1 MNERLTITRMGRHG
15 DGIADTSQG
24 PLYIAYT
31 LPGETIEAEP
41 WSGQPD
47 RRRLTRIE
55 DASRERAAPI
65 CKYFGTCGGCAMQHW
80 KGEHY
85 RAWKRHVLLDIL
97 AQAQLSVP
105 VDDLIDGSGQGRRRA
120 VFHARFGVDGELNV
134 GFSARL
140 AHDIVPIDCCP
151 ILAAELDGAIE
162 AARAIAQRIA
172 RLRKPLDIQ
181 VTATAAGLDVDVRG
195 SGPLSPDDAAAFASI
210 ARHHRVARL
219 ARHGEII
226 IQHAA
231 PAIRIGRAEVLIP
244 PGAFLQATSAA
255 ETILQDL
262 VLAHCRGAARVAD
275 LFCGV
280 GPFAL
285 RLAEKARVSAFD
297 TDAAAVGALKRA
309 AAHAQGLKPVDAQSR
324 DLFRSPLSD
333 RELKLFDA
341 VVLNPPR
348 QGSETQARTLAA
360 SGVPLVIMVSCNPVT
375 FARDARILVDGGYRL
390 VQVTPVDQFLYSS
403 HLELVAKFQRS
414 DVR

>member
-1 MNERLTITRMGRHG
+1 
-15 DGIADTSQG
+15 
-24 PLYIAYT
+24 
-31 LPGETIEAEP
+31 
-41 WSGQPD
+41 
-47 RRRLTRIE
+47 
-55 DASRERAAPI
+55 
-65 CKYFGTCGGCAMQHW
+65 
-80 KGEHY
+80 
-85 RAWKRHVLLDIL
+85 
-97 AQAQLSVP
+97 
-105 VDDLIDGSGQGRRRA
+105 
-120 VFHARFGVDGELNV
+120 
-134 GFSARL
+134 
-140 AHDIVPIDCCP
+140 
-151 ILAAELDGAIE
+151 
-162 AARAIAQRIA
+162 
-172 RLRKPLDIQ
+172 
-181 VTATAAGLDVDVRG
+181 
-195 SGPLSPDDAAAFASI
+195 
-210 ARHHRVARL
+210 VARL

-390 VQVTPVDQFLYSS
+390 VQVTPVDQFLYSP
-403 HLELVAKFQRS
+403 HLELVAKFGRQKT
-414 DVR
+414 